1 MTRGKKSRSNVKVL
15 PAFLASCRK
24 FAVLICGFARFTEK
38 ELFFVFKH
46 IFFVIS
52 TF

>member
-1 MTRGKKSRSNVKVL
+1 MTRGKKSRSNVQVL

-24 FAVLICGFARFTEK
+24 LAVLICCFARYAGK
-38 ELFFVFKH
+38 ELFFVFKY
-46 IFFVIS
+46 IFCFS